1 MITLSYLAAIH
12 FKGADAGDFLHN
24 QLSSD
29 ILGLKEGAS
38 TLACYCEPKGRV
50 LSLMLVGRVTDDY
63 VVILSKA
70 LRDAMV
76 KRLQMYVMR
85 AKVEIDI
92 LEAYGVAGIIDENE
106 NEDSRNDD
114 SPRTDSEVQ
123 STTDASAAN
132 PLLASFRL
140 PASNRTY
147 AVVKSSGMP
156 AAETDKQDVWKH
168 AELQSGLSWLGTDT
182 SGEFL
187 PQFLGFDQIGAVNYR
202 KGCFPGQEIVA
213 RTHYLG
219 KVKRHPR
226 LLCSQSLIG
235 PNQMEKIHILS
246 GDDSYDGVTVDY
258 AFNESEGNCLMVVT
272 RMDPETPAEK
282 VEYQD
287 QTVDL
292 I

>member
-12 FKGADAGDFLHN
+12 FKGTDAGDFLHN

-29 ILGLKEGAS
+29 ILGLKEGES

-50 LSLMLVGRVTDDY
+50 LSLMLVSCQSDGY
-63 VVILSKA
+63 FVVLANS

-76 KRLQMYVMR
+76 KRLQLYVLR
-85 AKVEIDI
+85 AKVEIDV
-92 LEAYGVAGIIDENE
+92 LEGYGVAGLDGGS
-106 NEDSRNDD
+106 DSAPESTPLATLQLPD
-114 SPRTDSEVQ
+114 SSNAYIVAEISALPDAEV
-123 STTDASAAN
+123 
-132 PLLASFRL
+132 
-140 PASNRTY
+140 
-147 AVVKSSGMP
+147 
-156 AAETDKQDVWKH
+156 DKQDVWKH
-168 AELQSGLSWLGTDT
+168 VELQRGVSWLGTDT

-187 PQFLGFDQIGAVNYR
+187 PQFLGFDQIGAVNYK

-226 LLCSQSLIG
+226 LVCSQSLIG

-246 GDDSYDGVTVDY
+246 GDESYDAVTVDY
-258 AFNESEGNCLMVVT
+258 AFDEAHGNCLFVVT
-272 RMDPETPAEK
+272 RMDPELPAEN
-282 VEYQD
+282 QD